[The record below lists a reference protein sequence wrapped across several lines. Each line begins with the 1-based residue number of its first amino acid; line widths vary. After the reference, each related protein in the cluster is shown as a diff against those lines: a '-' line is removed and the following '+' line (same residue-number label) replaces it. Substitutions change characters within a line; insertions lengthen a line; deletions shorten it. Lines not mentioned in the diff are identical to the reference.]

1 MGTHGLMGYLLMR
14 VVAQLNSV
22 FNILIFSA
30 EDGESRDQ
38 KDGGEKAGEMG
49 RESREIPSAGS
60 T

>member
-14 VVAQLNSV
+14 AVAQLNSV

-38 KDGGEKAGEMG
+38 KDGGEKAGELFIYSVSPLCD
-49 RESREIPSAGS
+49 SR
-60 T
+60 